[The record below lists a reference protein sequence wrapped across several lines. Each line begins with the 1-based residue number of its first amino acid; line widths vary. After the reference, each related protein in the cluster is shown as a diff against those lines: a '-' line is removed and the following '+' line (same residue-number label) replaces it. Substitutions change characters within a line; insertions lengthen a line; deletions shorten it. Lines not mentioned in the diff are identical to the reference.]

1 MIQFHPIRIG
11 DRARIERYTMPSG
24 IVNCDLSFAN
34 MFCWQG
40 VYRSAW
46 AEVDGF
52 LVIRFHIGGGAE
64 IGYMQPVGAGDFT
77 PVVEALADDA
87 RALGQRLRL
96 AGLTEEGCTQL
107 RRAYPGVF
115 AFGTDRAA
123 EDYVYAASTRYQF
136 SAAKRRTSA
145 SELSLSAKKISSAVK
160 RFCV

>member
-123 EDYVYAASTRYQF
+123 EDYV
-136 SAAKRRTSA
+136 
-145 SELSLSAKKISSAVK
+145 
-160 RFCV
+160 